1 MSLELKSDEEKDDI
15 ILKEHKWK
23 EMLYELFYE
32 IKSELLGCKIE
43 MDEEDFQSNIKKIT
57 IPKLVDYL
65 HDSIQI
71 LIRKKIEETKEEQKI
86 VDKEYYEKNIN
97 FRNNINNLL
106 EIGEKA
112 QYENIIRKLESKE
125 RILSKIVFQ
134 KQLQKDSL
142 EIKMVEYIEMEEEF
156 EEMKT
161 KLKYEEGRFL
171 RNDRKDN
178 EIKILRG
185 ENSNLKL
192 SIKEME
198 EKIKNLENDIVD
210 KNKKISEL
218 QDNIKK
224 NHLKIKELQKQN
236 EILNDNFINININS
250 MSSNNRNTNLN
261 NNINNNNCSNN
272 NLNNNASFLLE
283 GKKNLTKNKFISFKK
298 INQKILY
305 RDKEKI
311 KNNNK
316 KNEMLE
322 RSKSE
327 LNKCILTN
335 KNNNNVLLNYTILK
349 MQSPQ
354 NRKNKQLSPFNNNE
368 MPVPFF
374 SNHMNINNYNF
385 IQRNI
390 ISGIKGSRSD
400 SSKLKKNNKGINYKS
415 FL

>member
-1 MSLELKSDEEKDDI
+1 MTSQLKSDEEKDENK
-15 ILKEHKWK
+15 LNEHKWK

-86 VDKEYYEKNIN
+86 IDKEYYEKNIN
-97 FRNNINNLL
+97 FTNNINNLL

-185 ENSNLKL
+185 ENSNLKI

-250 MSSNNRNTNLN
+250 MSSNNRNTNLY

-368 MPVPFF
+368 MPVPF
-374 SNHMNINNYNF
+374 SV
-385 IQRNI
+385 I
-390 ISGIKGSRSD
+390 I
-400 SSKLKKNNKGINYKS
+400 
-415 FL
+415 

>member
-1 MSLELKSDEEKDDI
+1 MSLELKSDEEKNENK
-15 ILKEHKWK
+15 LNEHKWK

-71 LIRKKIEETKEEQKI
+71 LIRKKIEDTKQEQKI
-86 VDKEYYEKNIN
+86 IDKEYYEKNIN
-97 FRNNINNLL
+97 FTNNINNLL

-185 ENSNLKL
+185 ENSNLKI

-305 RDKEKI
+305 KDKEKI

-374 SNHMNINNYNF
+374 SNQMNINNYNF

>member
-1 MSLELKSDEEKDDI
+1 MSSQLKSDEEKDENK
-15 ILKEHKWK
+15 LNEHKWK

-43 MDEEDFQSNIKKIT
+43 MDEEDFQNNIKKIT

-71 LIRKKIEETKEEQKI
+71 LIRKKIEDTKQEQKI
-86 VDKEYYEKNIN
+86 IDKEYYTQN
-97 FRNNINNLL
+97 FNFTNNINNLL
-106 EIGEKA
+106 EIEEKS
-112 QYENIIRKLESKE
+112 QYENLIRKLESKE
-125 RILSKIVFQ
+125 RILSKIIFQ

-185 ENSNLKL
+185 ENSNLKT

-198 EKIKNLENDIVD
+198 EKIKNLEKDITN
-210 KNKKISEL
+210 KSKKISDL
-218 QDNIKK
+218 QENLKK
-224 NHLKIKELQKQN
+224 FNLKIKELQKQN
-236 EILNDNFINININS
+236 DILNDNYINININS
-250 MSSNNRNTNLN
+250 ISNKNRN
-261 NNINNNNCSNN
+261 ISNNNNFNSNFNN
-272 NLNNNASFLLE
+272 NSSFPLE
-283 GKKNLTKNKFISFKK
+283 EKKNLTRNKFINFQK
-298 INQKILY
+298 INKKILY
-305 RDKEKI
+305 KDKEKI
-311 KNNNK
+311 KNNNRR
-316 KNEMLE
+316 NEMLE

-335 KNNNNVLLNYTILK
+335 KNNNVLLNYTIMK

-354 NRKNKQLSPFNNNE
+354 NKINNKQLSSFNNNE
-368 MPVPFF
+368 LPIPLF

-390 ISGIKGSRSD
+390 ISGINSSSSD
-400 SSKLKKNNKGINYKS
+400 SSKAKRHKKEINYKS